1 MSTAQATRSI
11 DVNKPAIL
19 NLSGK
24 KFYCRKGK
32 WKEEEASK
40 ADQSKLEEKVNQL
53 IDENAYLELKLEI
66 ATEMLTLRT
75 LETKELKKEVERL
88 QKANKAKLSKSQA
101 RPESS
106 HQTKGKDTTATK
118 TRKRTHDD

>member
-1 MSTAQATRSI
+1 MSVPQNTRSI

-24 KFYCRKGK
+24 KYYCRKGK
-32 WKEEEASK
+32 WKEDEASK

-88 QKANKAKLSKSQA
+88 QKANRAKTSKSQY

-106 HQTKGKDTTATK
+106 SKAKTTDSTAKK
-118 TRKRTHDD
+118 TRKRSSDD